1 MTTNHHLKRFKE
13 LSEELCTLIEGEG
26 LAVRPYD
33 QPTLPYF
40 QRLTQEEQ
48 IEAIQNLQDYLTIS
62 KAVVDERYSL
72 KDTAF
77 FLDKAL
83 KHFGYE
89 ADPKIFSYI
98 ADDVLAEV
106 YNSKHTQVFRGILF
120 FEQATYTIEDFY
132 SRKWLHLYDREGQV
146 TEQLF
151 SAAEQLFLEGKLQ
164 TIEPQ
169 VDEHILSEK
178 ASLLKVKSRVKV
190 LAISLLFKD
199 GKPAGLF
206 SASRSHLIGE

>member
-1 MTTNHHLKRFKE
+1 MTTGDHLKKFKA
-13 LSEELCTLIEGEG
+13 LSEELCALIEGEG

-33 QPTLPYF
+33 QPSLPYF
-40 QRLTQEEQ
+40 QRLTSDEQ
-48 IEAIQNLQDYLTIS
+48 KEAIHNLEDYLIIAKS
-62 KAVVDERYSL
+62 VVEERYSL

-77 FLDKAL
+77 FLEKAL

-89 ADPKIFSYI
+89 ADPQIFKYI

-132 SRKWLHLYDREGQV
+132 SRQWLHLYDREGQV
-146 TEQLF
+146 TQQLF
-151 SAAEQLFLEGKLQ
+151 GAAEQLFVEGKLQ

-206 SASRSHLIGE
+206 SASRSHLIG